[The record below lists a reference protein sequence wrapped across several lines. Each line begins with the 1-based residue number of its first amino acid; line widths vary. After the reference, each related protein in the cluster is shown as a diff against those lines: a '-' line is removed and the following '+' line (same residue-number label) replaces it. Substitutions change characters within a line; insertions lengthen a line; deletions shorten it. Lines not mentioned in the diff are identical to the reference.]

1 MGMTGWLGMKGARCA
16 FTPIGPMPG
25 PPPPCGMQNVLCRF
39 KWQTSAPMWPGDVR
53 PTCSSHAQQ
62 LSCHSRDQ
70 EPHSVPCNLT
80 RAAAAGQPAA
90 AQCAGQL
97 SNVRAQRRRRTQ
109 DANQHTLHRAERC

>member
-53 PTCSSHAQQ
+53 PTCSGHAQQ

-70 EPHSVPCNLT
+70 EPHDCTLPPDQGGGSWTASCCAVRGPAQQCSCSAEASNT
-80 RAAAAGQPAA
+80 RCKPAHP
-90 AQCAGQL
+90 AQ
-97 SNVRAQRRRRTQ
+97 S
-109 DANQHTLHRAERC
+109 